1 MNLEQY
7 QSELT
12 ELKELITKGQAQ
24 GFLTFTEVN
33 DHLPSDV
40 IDPEHL
46 DEIIALINEMGI
58 EVHEEPPEVDPLSEA
73 VVVAP
78 QDNEDDANEVAETAA
93 LMLADAGKVASAD
106 PVRMYMREMG
116 AVELLSR
123 AGELAIA
130 KRIEEG
136 LDRAARELVRF
147 PAATRYFMTAFDRVE
162 AGEMGLS
169 ELITGLTDQEL
180 GRHPPLEVEAIVI
193 DEELPVIEEE
203 EAPELIEAVD
213 NGPDP
218 LLVRE
223 KLQMFRDYYEK
234 AT

>member
-106 PVRMYMREMG
+106 P
-116 AVELLSR
+116 
-123 AGELAIA
+123 
-130 KRIEEG
+130 
-136 LDRAARELVRF
+136 ARCPRLRSV
-147 PAATRYFMTAFDRVE
+147 PV
-162 AGEMGLS
+162 
-169 ELITGLTDQEL
+169 
-180 GRHPPLEVEAIVI
+180 PPL
-193 DEELPVIEEE
+193 L
-203 EAPELIEAVD
+203 
-213 NGPDP
+213 
-218 LLVRE
+218 R
-223 KLQMFRDYYEK
+223 
-234 AT
+234 